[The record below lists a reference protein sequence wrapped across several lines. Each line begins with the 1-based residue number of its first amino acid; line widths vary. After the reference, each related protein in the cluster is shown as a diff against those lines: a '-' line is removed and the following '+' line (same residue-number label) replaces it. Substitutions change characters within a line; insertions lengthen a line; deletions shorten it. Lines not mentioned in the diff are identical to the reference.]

1 MLDLLTLVCLL
12 LDVARSLL
20 LVCTLRMPSI
30 LRPILVCSLGYV
42 SLVVIQMAVQVH
54 MVYTVVLLHTVD
66 HMVVVVVPVVVLVVV
81 PHLDTHLTR
90 PLHFLNLPIL
100 HLVPQDQMMMC

>member
-1 MLDLLTLVCLL
+1 
-12 LDVARSLL
+12 
-20 LVCTLRMPSI
+20 
-30 LRPILVCSLGYV
+30 
-42 SLVVIQMAVQVH
+42 

-90 PLHFLNLPIL
+90 HLHFLNLPIL
-100 HLVPQDQMMMC
+100 HLVPQDQMMC